1 MGPLLVEG
9 DRVLVQLPAWLGD
22 FVQAEPSV
30 RALCEQEKLAV
41 SLAGDARFLEL
52 YDGRFERARRLA
64 HRGLKTIEPSSW
76 VGHDAAV
83 LLSGSFR
90 SAHLA
95 FRARI
100 PRRIGWSRDGRW
112 FLLTHRMR
120 PALERGGKPLGL
132 GVVGRGRRFLPRP
145 FGATC
150 VELLG
155 LVGISVRDTRPRL
168 EATDAADRTARE
180 RLARLGFSADEP
192 FLLANVG
199 GREKSAKAYPAQ
211 SWAVLLDR
219 LASRVDLPLLLVG
232 GPGEDSAVRDLF
244 ARLERTRVAAATGAP
259 VALPELVALCARS
272 CLVLTADSGPRHV
285 AKAAG
290 ARVVTLFGPTDPRH
304 GADHLARE
312 RAVRVEVPC
321 GPCHLERCPLEGELH
336 HRCMLSIDPEEV
348 ALRVL
353 ELLE

>member
-1 MGPLLVEG
+1 MGSPLSQD

-22 FVQAEPSV
+22 FVQAEPAV
-30 RALCEQEKLAV
+30 RALCEREGLAV
-41 SLAGDARFLEL
+41 SLVGDARFLEL

-64 HRGLKTIEPSSW
+64 HRGLETVEASSW
-76 VGHDAAV
+76 RGHDAAV

-90 SAHLA
+90 SAYLA

-100 PRRIGWSRDGRW
+100 PRRIGWARDGRA
-112 FLLTHRMR
+112 FLLTDRMR
-120 PALERGGKPLGL
+120 PALERGGRPLGL

-155 LVGISVRDTRPRL
+155 LVGISVRDTKPRL

-180 RLARLGFSADEP
+180 RLARLGFSAEEP
-192 FLLANVG
+192 FLLANIG
-199 GREKSAKAYPAQ
+199 GRPNSAKAYPAEA
-211 SWAVLLDR
+211 WAVLLDL
-219 LASRVDLPLLLVG
+219 LASRVEVPLLLVG
-232 GPGEDSAVRDLF
+232 GPGEDSAVRELF

-259 VALPELVALCARS
+259 VGLPELVALCARS
-272 CLVLTADSGPRHV
+272 RLVLTADSGPRHV

-290 ARVVTLFGPTDPRH
+290 ARVVNLFGPTDPRH
-304 GADHLARE
+304 GADHLGGE
-312 RAVRVEVPC
+312 RSVRVEVPC

-348 ALRVL
+348 VARAL